1 MDQTMRLLKKFFV
14 ENTDLRVI
22 AMNGSRVNPQIADDK
37 FKDYDVVFFTDQ
49 VKKYRLQQDFLQIFG
64 EVLIMTEPEDD
75 DLSPPWFPKDQGYI
89 FLVQYTN
96 GVRIDFQ
103 FRSLKLLPE
112 YLKEDSLTQI
122 IADKEGLTEQIVS
135 TDQDYWL
142 TYPTQKAVI
151 ASIKEF
157 WWQSLSV
164 LKATL
169 RGELLLAQ
177 FYLRITRDEV
187 IRLMTWQTALTYG
200 FERSYGKQQTQ
211 ILPLLDE
218 NERAAL
224 LATYYSDGSEAIY
237 TSLLQLMALT
247 MTFSQLLKNEFH
259 LSEDFLQELPKIPEK
274 YLLSKQENDLA
285 ETFKL

>member
-1 MDQTMRLLKKFFV
+1 MDQTMGLLKKFFV
-14 ENTDLRVI
+14 SNADLRVF

-49 VKKYRLQQDFLQIFG
+49 VKKYRLQQDFLQVFG
-64 EVLIMTEPEDD
+64 EILIMTEPEDD

-122 IADKEGLTEQIVS
+122 IADKEGLTDQIDS

-142 TYPTQKAVI
+142 TYPSQKAVI
-151 ASIKEF
+151 AAIKEF

-224 LATYYSDGSEAIY
+224 LATYHSDGPEAIY

-247 MTFSQLLKNEFH
+247 MKFSQLLKNEFN

-274 YLLSKQENDLA
+274 YLLSKQEPKLA
-285 ETFKL
+285 KKFKL